1 MGSSWRGIVEM
12 KKDIFKSG
20 SKQHILV
27 LIGVEIK
34 KRRDNEKK
42 QFKDSVKKSDKVLG
56 KSGSSAI
63 YESVAN
69 P

>member
-1 MGSSWRGIVEM
+1 M
-12 KKDIFKSG
+12 
-20 SKQHILV
+20 